1 MEKTETNTNEQQP
14 LIPKTIRVEQSDL
27 ELFNRVKE
35 TLRDNFGR
43 NVSDTEVFS
52 EVMNRYFIPQKQ
64 NHESAQMIQER
75 DATIA
80 DLQQQLSAKC
90 QELEEA
96 HADANT
102 NAEASNAQQIDYEN
116 RLQQLQQDV
125 DSKTLKEGQHVVDFR
140 PGYYEV
146 LQRVAE
152 IEGKRR
158 GQPWTPSD
166 VICFFT
172 YSRFILGNLNGD
184 LNALP
189 DSECRKIEQQLSIS
203 FNPRRA
209 AQIQKKEVEL

>member
-1 MEKTETNTNEQQP
+1 MERTETNTNEQQP

-96 HADANT
+96 RADANT

-116 RLQQLQQDV
+116 RLKQLQQDV
-125 DSKTLKEGQHVVDFR
+125 DSKTLKEGEHVIAFR
-140 PGYYEV
+140 PGYFEV

-152 IEGKRR
+152 IESKRR

-166 VICFFT
+166 VIGFFT

-189 DSECRKIEQQLSIS
+189 DSECRKIEQQLGIS
-203 FNPRRA
+203 LTGRKAPARKEDA
-209 AQIQKKEVEL
+209 AL

>member
-1 MEKTETNTNEQQP
+1 MEKIETNTNEQQP

-80 DLQQQLSAKC
+80 DLQKQLSAKC

-96 HADANT
+96 RADANT
-102 NAEASNAQQIDYEN
+102 NAENANNQQLDYEN
-116 RLQQLQQDV
+116 RLKQLQQDV
-125 DSKTLKEGQHVVDFR
+125 DSKTLKEGEHVITFR
-140 PGYYEV
+140 PGYFEV

-152 IEGKRR
+152 LEGKRR
-158 GQPWTPSD
+158 NQPWTPAD
-166 VICFFT
+166 VIGFFT
-172 YSRFILGNLNGD
+172 YSRFVLGNLNGD

-189 DSECRKIEQQLSIS
+189 DSECRKIEQQLGIS
-203 FNPRRA
+203 FSPRRA

>member
-96 HADANT
+96 RADANA
-102 NAEASNAQQIDYEN
+102 NAENANSQQIDYEN

-125 DSKTLKEGQHVVDFR
+125 DSKTLKEGEHVIAFR
-140 PGYYEV
+140 PGYFEV

-158 GQPWTPSD
+158 NQPWTPAD
-166 VICFFT
+166 VIGFFT

-189 DSECRKIEQQLSIS
+189 DSECRKIEQQLGIS

-209 AQIQKKEVEL
+209 APIQKKEVEL

>member
-96 HADANT
+96 RADANT

-116 RLQQLQQDV
+116 RLKQLQQDV
-125 DSKTLKEGQHVVDFR
+125 DSKTLKEGEHVITFR

-166 VICFFT
+166 VICFFAF
-172 YSRFILGNLNGD
+172 SRFVLGNLNGD

-189 DSECRKIEQQLSIS
+189 DSECRKIEQHLGIS

-209 AQIQKKEVEL
+209 ARIQKKEVEL